1 MITDRLPPLVLPSG
15 AAQAYLHG
23 EWSASHL
30 HFKRLRA
37 SVSAKQEFGLFVG
50 AGLPAKASSLMQHCI
65 ARFAGKPAPTGLG
78 CETACWNEPRQA
90 LNSQVLPLSNFRQK
104 KSQAADGRLG
114 FKNA

>member
-50 AGLPAKASSLMQHCI
+50 AGLPAKASSLMHRI
-65 ARFAGKPAPTGLG
+65 ALPGSPASRL
-78 CETACWNEPRQA
+78 
-90 LNSQVLPLSNFRQK
+90 LQV
-104 KSQAADGRLG
+104 
-114 FKNA
+114 